1 MAAIRAGIGRPLLDS
16 ARAESKRGGEGG
28 EEKKKEKEGEK
39 EKGKR
44 GEKKRRGFLDQGRNF
59 LCFPK
64 EPAAGA
70 ASQKKKEEERKR
82 RKGEKRERGKGERE
96 RREGKERRGR
106 EGKERGKGER
116 ERRRREEEGREEG
129 KREGRERRRKRK
141 RRGRRE
147 RKEKGERRKER
158 RKEKGRKGER
168 KGEGKRKEGKKGW
181 WIIPRRCTAVTGGR
195 LTTAY
200 YCPKPRACRFRN
212 NRAAD
217 ECSRIVPSRLL
228 LRGAIFCKTVPFLW
242 WPKRVPGGRPLRA
255 RGGLYLSVLIGGSE
269 ICPLG
274 VFS

>member
-1 MAAIRAGIGRPLLDS
+1 M
-16 ARAESKRGGEGG
+16 
-28 EEKKKEKEGEK
+28 
-39 EKGKR
+39 
-44 GEKKRRGFLDQGRNF
+44 
-59 LCFPK
+59 CFPK

-106 EGKERGKGER
+106 EGKERGKGEG
-116 ERRRREEEGREEG
+116 ERRRGER
-129 KREGRERRRKRK
+129 RERGRGGKGGGKGRGGGEE
-141 RRGRRE
+141 RGR
-147 RKEKGERRKER
+147 RKEKGER
-158 RKEKGRKGER
+158 KGER
-168 KGEGKRKEGKKGW
+168 KEEGKRKEGKKGW

-217 ECSRIVPSRLL
+217 RSRQQSGRSRQS
-228 LRGAIFCKTVPFLW
+228 RFFAKGVPFFW
-242 WPKRVPGGRPLRA
+242 WPKRVPGGLLLRA

-274 VFS
+274 FFS

>member
-1 MAAIRAGIGRPLLDS
+1 M
-16 ARAESKRGGEGG
+16 
-28 EEKKKEKEGEK
+28 
-39 EKGKR
+39 
-44 GEKKRRGFLDQGRNF
+44 
-59 LCFPK
+59 CFPK

-141 RRGRRE
+141 RGGRRE

-158 RKEKGRKGER
+158 GRKGER
-168 KGEGKRKEGKKGW
+168 KEEGKRKEGKKGW

-217 ECSRIVPSRLL
+217 ECSRIVPRPRSDFLQNGPVFLVAETDTRRAPPQRG
-228 LRGAIFCKTVPFLW
+228 RGALSLSFNRRIRNMSV
-242 WPKRVPGGRPLRA
+242 GLRWAAGASA
-255 RGGLYLSVLIGGSE
+255 R
-269 ICPLG
+269 C
-274 VFS
+274 